1 MEVETEVDFS
11 LKKRK
16 KTEFFTK
23 YVLPFVMI

>member
-1 MEVETEVDFS
+1 MGVETEVDFS
-11 LKKRK
+11 LKKE